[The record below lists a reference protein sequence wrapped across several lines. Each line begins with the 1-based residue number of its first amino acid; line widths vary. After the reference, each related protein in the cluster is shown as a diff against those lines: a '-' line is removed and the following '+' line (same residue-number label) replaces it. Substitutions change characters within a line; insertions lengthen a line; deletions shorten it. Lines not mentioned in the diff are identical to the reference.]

1 MLLPLSLCSIGPA
14 MAAGSLLLIDEP
26 PAQSTVSIGGTARGW
41 PAAPGASQK
50 DHALLPAFDF
60 AAPNGFFASTDDS
73 VGWNLAPLL
82 MEEAQVKTWQWG
94 ARLWPQWGRPRR
106 LAPPGSDSTGTR
118 VLGEAFANV
127 QALPFLLLQS
137 GLSWGSGRRHNGGQ
151 LELGATSGIPIGDE
165 LIGISLAVSAANA
178 AHLRSA
184 FGVNPMHAATGG
196 LPAWRPSA
204 GLQDWS
210 TAISWEHKFSDDWSV
225 SGQWLGAHLL
235 SNAARSPLTQSRFQP
250 SFTLSLWRRL

>member
-1 MLLPLSLCSIGPA
+1 M
-14 MAAGSLLLIDEP
+14 
-26 PAQSTVSIGGTARGW
+26 
-41 PAAPGASQK
+41 
-50 DHALLPAFDF
+50 
-60 AAPNGFFASTDDS
+60 
-73 VGWNLAPLL
+73 
-82 MEEAQVKTWQWG
+82 
-94 ARLWPQWGRPRR
+94 
-106 LAPPGSDSTGTR
+106 
-118 VLGEAFANV
+118 
-127 QALPFLLLQS
+127 LLQS